1 MKLDSSCDTDSSSE
15 STHSFSE
22 ENSDD
27 VTFYCLQLVEKKII
41 KSKVD
46 VMFKDAVEII
56 KDDYSYFR
64 NRAASKIY
72 KKGHF
77 FTTKKLKRA
86 TLI

>member
-15 STHSFSE
+15 STYSFFE

-27 VTFYCLQLVEKKII
+27 VTFYCLQIVEKKII

-56 KDDYSYFR
+56 KDHYSYFR
-64 NRAASKIY
+64 NRAASIIY